1 MGQINIESKK
11 SWLMWLMAVAFF
23 AFQFVLRLYPG
34 LVMPEIMGKFQ
45 VDATSF
51 GVLSAAYYLGYAGMQ
66 IPVGIL
72 LDRYN
77 PRLVISGAALT
88 CAIGTLS
95 FVYADHWNLTLFG
108 RFLVGVGSAAGFL
121 GTAKTIRIA
130 FPEKKFTTL
139 MGLTFTLG
147 LSGALYGGKPVSL
160 LIQQFGWIPVLKILA
175 LISFV
180 IAACIFIFFPRTT
193 TQTQAAV
200 QPSNSEL
207 MGSLKLI
214 LGNNKIIW
222 LGVAGALLV
231 GPLESFAD
239 VWGVSYLVNVYGI
252 AKPEASL
259 ITSCIYLG
267 MLLGGPLLSYIAEKT
282 QAHYLINSICG
293 LFMAAIF
300 ILVMTTNI
308 ASSQPLLMGLM
319 TTVGVLCCYQ
329 AVVFAIACR
338 LAPPHLSGL
347 ATSVTNC
354 INMFGGCVLHFAMGW
369 VMDQRWQ
376 GELENGIKVYDST
389 SYTLAIAVIP
399 ATLVL
404 GFIVFL
410 VLKRGDET
418 PPQNLVKNS

>member
-1 MGQINIESKK
+1 MGQIKIQSKK
-11 SWLMWLMAVAFF
+11 SWVMWLMAVAFF

-77 PRLVISGAALT
+77 PRLVISA
-88 CAIGTLS
+88 CAFICGLGTLS
-95 FVYADHWNLTLFG
+95 FVLSDYWQLSLFG
-108 RFLVGVGSAAGFL
+108 RFLVGVGSAGGFL

-130 FPEKKFTTL
+130 FPEKRFTTL

-160 LIQQFGWIPVLKILA
+160 LIEQFGWIPVLKILTF
-175 LISFV
+175 ISFA
-180 IAACIFIFFPRTT
+180 IAASIFFFFPRPEGKAQKT
-193 TQTQAAV
+193 
-200 QPSNSEL
+200 PSGNSAEL
-207 MGSLKLI
+207 LSSLKLI
-214 LGNNKIIW
+214 LGNSRIIW

-267 MLLGGPLLSYIAEKT
+267 MLIGGPLISYLAEKT
-282 QAHYLINSICG
+282 QAHYLINAVCG

-300 ILVMTTNI
+300 VIVMTTHI

-319 TTVGVLCCYQ
+319 ITVGVLCCYQ

-376 GELENGIKVYDST
+376 GEMENGIKVYDSM
-389 SYTLAIAVIP
+389 SYSLAVAVIP
-399 ATLVL
+399 ATLL
-404 GFIVFL
+404 FGFIAFL
-410 VLKRGDET
+410 ILKRGDRVQT
-418 PPQNLVKNS
+418 NALSS